1 MKFKQKFFTALQA
14 FDTLTFRLG
23 DRNTISVFRRNASL
37 GGDQLRWTDGD
48 DQFLFIP
55 TLSIDMVHQLMM
67 LIGQLCNLSYV
78 VNNQHA
84 RDTTSPRIMFTM
96 LPNTRNVYVV
106 KTLHQET
113 KSLIVEHVLTA
124 GWGITEN
131 LGNARFVIGSETFPT
146 TACEEAKIYILGSKT
161 ADRKAALRL
170 RAAQVFDYNLKN
182 LHDQGTTLLH
192 LLQQTRS

>member
-1 MKFKQKFFTALQA
+1 M
-14 FDTLTFRLG
+14 
-23 DRNTISVFRRNASL
+23 FRRNASL
-37 GGDQLRWTDGD
+37 GGDQLRWADGD

-55 TLSIDMVHQLMM
+55 TLSIDMVHQLMI

-113 KSLIVEHVLTA
+113 KRLIVEHVLTA